1 MGSIKSSWGGDR
13 RSKYKGQKTKTFRIP
28 VSMDGDALVSLRDD
42 LESVVS
48 AWETEANSLEHKTS
62 PRYDACKR
70 LLEELRGLLEG
81 LSNKNNIDN

>member
-1 MGSIKSSWGGDR
+1 MGSLKTTWGGDR

-28 VSMDGDALVSLRDD
+28 ENMDGDALVSLRDD

-48 AWETEANSLEHKTS
+48 AWETEANSPEHKTS

-81 LSNKNNIDN
+81 TQHEC